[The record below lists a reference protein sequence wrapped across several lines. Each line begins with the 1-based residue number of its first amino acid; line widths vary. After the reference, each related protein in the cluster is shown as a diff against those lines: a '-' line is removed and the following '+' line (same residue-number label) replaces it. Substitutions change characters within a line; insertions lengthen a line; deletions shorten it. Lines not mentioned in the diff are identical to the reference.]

1 MKLSTTP
8 TCQDCRASVSQ
19 VPTVI
24 EYQGEEIYL
33 FDPVFCEPCLH
44 KLCEHYSTT
53 CANCRGCIP
62 PYSQVGVLKGDG
74 GQNQYI
80 HMTTTCNTPGNAFY
94 GYWGKGQLR
103 NFIQIEA
110 CS

>member
-1 MKLSTTP
+1 MSSPPACKECNVP
-8 TCQDCRASVSQ
+8 VIE

-33 FDPVFCEPCLH
+33 FDPVTCHSCLR
-44 KLCEHYSTT
+44 KLCESYSTQ
-53 CANCRGCIP
+53 CANCGGCIP
-62 PYSQVGVLKGDG
+62 PFSQVGILKGKDG
-74 GQNQYI
+74 QKECV
-80 HMTTTCNTPGNAFY
+80 HMTTSCTTAGNAFY

-103 NFIQIEA
+103 GFIQIEA

>member
-1 MKLSTTP
+1 MSP
-8 TCQDCRASVSQ
+8 VCQECKASVNT

-33 FDPVFCEPCLH
+33 FNPIICKSCLH
-44 KLCEHYSTT
+44 KLCELHSTE
-53 CANCRGCIP
+53 CANCGGCIP
-62 PYSQVGVLKGDG
+62 PYSQVGVLKGDNE
-74 GQNQYI
+74 QIQFI

-94 GYWGKGQLR
+94 GYWGKGELHD
-103 NFIQIEA
+103 FIQIEA

>member
-1 MKLSTTP
+1 MMPTS
-8 TCQDCRASVSQ
+8 TCQECGISVKT
-19 VPTVI
+19 VPTLI

-33 FDPVFCEPCLH
+33 FDPTICDPCLH
-44 KLCEHYSTT
+44 KLCERYSTQ
-53 CANCRGCIP
+53 CANCGGCIP
-62 PYSQVGVLKGDG
+62 PYSQVGVLKGDA

-80 HMTTTCNTPGNAFY
+80 HMTTTCNTAGSAFY

-103 NFIQIEA
+103 DYIQIEA

>member
-1 MKLSTTP
+1 MNPVCQECGTP
-8 TCQDCRASVSQ
+8 VNT

-33 FDPVFCEPCLH
+33 FDPTICSPCLH
-44 KLCEHYSTT
+44 ELCKHHSTQ
-53 CANCRGCIP
+53 CANCGGCIP
-62 PYSQVGVLKGDG
+62 PYSLVGVLKGDA
-74 GQNQYI
+74 GQLQVI
-80 HMTTTCNTPGNAFY
+80 HMTTNCTTSGSAFY